1 MEQLSRIQLYR
12 NLMGKS
18 IPQNFQEVLRINI
31 EVLSGVEELFLT
43 TEEGRN
49 SRDIELS
56 QVIQLV
62 RRNIE
67 LMIDNE
73 RTLGRDIGRLYN
85 NLMKEITSYENKQNA
100 NKQNTNKTARSF
112 FNKLLK
118 ELSQFNEIAIGD
130 DIWTENRKKTEEM
143 PQVFLSHAY
152 DDKVYALALFDYFYT
167 NGIYLYV
174 GWMHNG
180 IINDGEVLKH
190 RLQDELYQSDQL
202 LFLRTINSE
211 LDIQGKQFLRPWCA
225 WELGNYYNVKKGE
238 EKYLI
243 NLYSIDEYKNVQTH
257 GLRLFSGIIGRRMQG
272 VKIRFK

>member
-12 NLMGKS
+12 NLMEKG
-18 IPQNFQEVLRINI
+18 IPQNFREVLRINI
-31 EVLSGVEELFLT
+31 EILSGVEELFLT

-49 SRDIELS
+49 SRDIDLL
-56 QVIQLV
+56 QVIQLTQ
-62 RRNIE
+62 RNIE
-67 LMIDNE
+67 LMIGNE
-73 RTLGRDIGRLYN
+73 RTLDRDIRRLYN
-85 NLMKEITSYENKQNA
+85 NLMKEIISYE
-100 NKQNTNKTARSF
+100 NKQNTNKTARSL

-118 ELSQFNEIAIGD
+118 ELSQFNEIAIDD
-130 DIWTENRKKTEEM
+130 DIWTENREKTEEM

-190 RLQDELYQSDQL
+190 KLQDELYQSDQL

-225 WELGNYYNVKKGE
+225 WELGNYYNVKNGE

-257 GLRLFSGIIGRRMQG
+257 GLRLFSGIIDQRMQG
-272 VKIRFK
+272 AKIRFK